1 MSVVV
6 GTASPLLHQRLLRIN
21 SEVATSIVPV
31 LLPREGCM
39 SGDPA
44 ARAVAQTAKAMSAK
58 QAEFGVWIDEDGSV
72 ARVFD
77 IRGRLLPVG
86 DVAAELI
93 QEAVHERPRG
103 TIAVDW
109 TLADQLN
116 ESVLRGRDVVCS
128 GGSAEAMAITMAD
141 HSATIGVD
149 SFGRMWL
156 PGPTVACDALVMLAR
171 LLKAFRI
178 SGRL

>member
-1 MSVVV
+1 
-6 GTASPLLHQRLLRIN
+6 LLHQRLLRIN
-21 SEVATSIVPV
+21 SEIATSIVPV
-31 LLPREGCM
+31 LLPRERCM
-39 SGDPA
+39 SGGPA
-44 ARAVAQTAKAMSAK
+44 ARAVALITKAMSVN
-58 QAEFGVWIDEDGSV
+58 QAEFGVWIDEDGSA

-93 QEAVHERPRG
+93 QEAVHQRPRS

-116 ESVLRGRDVVCS
+116 ERALRGRDIVRS
-128 GGSAEAMAITMAD
+128 GGTAEAMAITMAD

-149 SFGRMWL
+149 SSGRMWL

-171 LLKAFRI
+171 MLKAFRN